1 MSWDADILIRLPIQV
16 ISQILDTGNTP
27 VILESQ
33 ISPWN
38 INNVMALSFISF
50 LFLLIWWL

>member
-38 INNVMALSFISF
+38 TNNVMALSFISF